1 MFLSYAVVVLF
12 YLDDV
17 RARAQIGCATILKY
31 VCPEHVN
38 IGWSVSRS
46 QTDLT
51 HNDPPEVESL
61 CIRSVV
67 GPIDLLSYLVYDV
80 KMSRPKSRRMGASG
94 STAGIMSVTG
104 CRWG

>member
-1 MFLSYAVVVLF
+1 MILSYVVVVLF

-46 QTDLT
+46 QTDFT
-51 HNDPPEVESL
+51 HDDPPEVESL
-61 CIRSVV
+61 CLRSVV
-67 GPIDLLSYLVYDV
+67 GPIYLLSYLVYH
-80 KMSRPKSRRMGASG
+80 
-94 STAGIMSVTG
+94 
-104 CRWG
+104 

>member
-1 MFLSYAVVVLF
+1 MFLSYAVGVLF

-51 HNDPPEVESL
+51 HEDPPEVESL

-67 GPIDLLSYLVYDV
+67 GPIYLLSYLVY
-80 KMSRPKSRRMGASG
+80 P
-94 STAGIMSVTG
+94 
-104 CRWG
+104 